1 MSIKS
6 MGICYVRLSPMSNL
20 CKFLLKR
27 STCSMHRIR
36 RLSVAL
42 TVAGVVGVAA
52 PAVASA
58 TSLVTIS
65 GATSSYP
72 LVSLLAAKYVKLHP
86 HKIRFK
92 IAQGG
97 TTVGITNVK
106 NGSDTIADVAQEPT
120 GADAGLDFYPIA
132 KYAICVVTN
141 KSNPVTN
148 LTQAQVTSIFTG
160 KTKTWS
166 SALGGASA
174 TGPIEVFTRTS
185 VAGVLTSFKSLLLE
199 GNKVESS
206 ATEEATEG
214 EMRQAVEAAPS
225 GIGFVSNYQANKGGL
240 NVAEFNGVACN
251 QTTAASGQ
259 YAGVAVF
266 FEVTKGAATGGAA
279 AFINWIDRSGA
290 AKKIIAS
297 QWVPI

>member
-1 MSIKS
+1 
-6 MGICYVRLSPMSNL
+6 
-20 CKFLLKR
+20 
-27 STCSMHRIR
+27 MHRIR

-52 PAVASA
+52 PALAGA
-58 TSLVTIS
+58 TALVTIS

-86 HKIRFK
+86 KKIRFK
-92 IAQGG
+92 ITQGG
-97 TTVGITNVK
+97 TTVGLSNVK
-106 NGSDTIADVAQEPT
+106 NGSDTIADVAQEPN
-120 GADAGLDFYPIA
+120 GSDAGLSFNPIA

-148 LTQAQVTSIFTG
+148 LTPAQVTSIFTG

-166 SALGGASA
+166 SALGGATA
-174 TGPIEVFTRTS
+174 AGPIDVITRTA

-199 GNKVESS
+199 GKSVESS
-206 ATEEATEG
+206 ATEESTEG
-214 EMRQAVEAAPS
+214 LQRQQVESDPNS
-225 GIGFVSNYQANKGGL
+225 IGFLSNYQANKGGL
-240 NVAEFNGVACN
+240 NSVEYNGVACN

-266 FEVTKGAATGGAA
+266 FEVTKGPAKGAAA
-279 AFINWIDRSGA
+279 AFINWIDQSAA

-297 QWVPI
+297 QWVPIG

>member
-1 MSIKS
+1 M
-6 MGICYVRLSPMSNL
+6 N
-20 CKFLLKR
+20 
-27 STCSMHRIR
+27 RIR

-42 TVAGVVGVAA
+42 AVAGVLGVAA
-52 PAVASA
+52 PAAANA
-58 TSLVTIS
+58 TALVTIS

-97 TTVGITNVK
+97 TGVGIADVK
-106 NGSDTIADVAQEPT
+106 AGSVTIADVASEPT
-120 GADAGLDFYPIA
+120 SADAGLNFYPIA

-148 LTQAQVTSIFTG
+148 LTPAQVTSIFTG

-166 SALGGASA
+166 SALGGATA
-174 TGPIEVFTRTS
+174 TGPIEVFSRTS

-199 GNKVESS
+199 GKSVESS
-206 ATEEATEG
+206 ATEESSEG
-214 EMRQAVEAAPS
+214 LMKQEVESHPS
-225 GIGFVSNYQANKGGL
+225 SIGFLSNYNANKGGL
-240 NVAEFNGVACN
+240 NSVEFNGVACN

-266 FEVTKGAATGGAA
+266 FEVTKGTASGASA
-279 AFINWIDRSGA
+279 AFINWIDDSPA

-297 QWVPI
+297 QWVAIG

>member
-1 MSIKS
+1 
-6 MGICYVRLSPMSNL
+6 
-20 CKFLLKR
+20 
-27 STCSMHRIR
+27 MHRIR

-52 PAVASA
+52 PAAASA
-58 TSLVTIS
+58 TALVTIS

-72 LVSLLAAKYVKLHP
+72 LVQLLANKYVKLHP

-97 TTVGITNVK
+97 TTVGINNVK
-106 NGSDTIADVAQEPT
+106 NGSDTIADVAQEPSS
-120 GADAGLDFYPIA
+120 ADAGLDFYPIA
-132 KYAICVVTN
+132 KYAICLITN

-166 SALGGASA
+166 SALGGATA

-206 ATEEATEG
+206 ATEEGTEG
-214 EMRQAVEAAPS
+214 EMRQAVESAPS

-266 FEVTKGAATGGAA
+266 FEVTKGPATGGAA
-279 AFINWIDRSGA
+279 AFINWIDKSAA

-297 QWVPI
+297 QWVPIG

>member
-1 MSIKS
+1 
-6 MGICYVRLSPMSNL
+6 
-20 CKFLLKR
+20 
-27 STCSMHRIR
+27 MHRIR

-52 PAVASA
+52 PAAASA
-58 TSLVTIS
+58 TALVTIS

-72 LVSLLAAKYVKLHP
+72 LVQLLANKYVKLHP
-86 HKIRFK
+86 HKIKFK
-92 IAQGG
+92 ITQGG

-120 GADAGLDFYPIA
+120 SADAGLDFYPIA

-141 KSNPVTN
+141 KSNPVSN

-166 SALGGASA
+166 SALGGATA

-199 GNKVESS
+199 GKSVVSS

-214 EMRQAVEAAPS
+214 EMRQAVESAPD
-225 GIGFVSNYQANKGGL
+225 GIGFLSNYQANKGGL
-240 NVAEFNGVACN
+240 NAVEFNGVACN

-266 FEVTKGAATGGAA
+266 FEVTKGPATGGAA
-279 AFINWIDRSGA
+279 AFISWIDHSGA

-297 QWVPI
+297 QWVPIG